1 VRAAARFE
9 WRMRNPRPSMT
20 AGTSRSRSLART
32 PPRHSALGGTL
43 LGVFIGIVVGL
54 GMAASVAY
62 WLMKNNPALPMPSLS
77 RDAPEAVGGNGK
89 VAKTDDKP
97 RFDFYKILPGVEE
110 PKVQPRPER
119 GDRAVVEQAKD
130 RSQNPATNAAT
141 KVDAGQTKPASADAA
156 RSLAA
161 DALKA
166 AVIEAGK
173 SAAADTRTAKVND
186 RFWLQAG
193 SFSTAPDAENLR
205 ARLALAGW
213 EASVQ
218 EGALPDKS
226 VRYRVRLGPYDNT
239 DELTR
244 MKSELAKRGFD
255 VAVIHY

>member
-1 VRAAARFE
+1 
-9 WRMRNPRPSMT
+9 MT
-20 AGTSRSRSLART
+20 VVAPRSRSLART

-62 WLMKNNPALPMPSLS
+62 WLMKNNPALPIPSLS
-77 RDAPEAVGGNGK
+77 RDAQEAVRDNGK
-89 VAKTDDKP
+89 VAKGDERP

-141 KVDAGQTKPASADAA
+141 KVDAGQAKPASADAA

-166 AVIEAGK
+166 AVIGK
-173 SAAADTRTAKVND
+173 SAMADARVAKAND

>member
-1 VRAAARFE
+1 
-9 WRMRNPRPSMT
+9 MT
-20 AGTSRSRSLART
+20 AGNRSPRSLTRT
-32 PPRHSALGGTL
+32 PPRHGALGGTL

-62 WLMKNNPALPMPSLS
+62 WLMKNNPALPLPSLA
-77 RDAPEAVGGNGK
+77 RDAPDAAHDNAK
-89 VAKTDDKP
+89 VARSDDKP

-110 PKVQPRPER
+110 PKVQPRPDR

-130 RSQNPATNAAT
+130 RGQKPAAN
-141 KVDAGQTKPASADAA
+141 VDAAQAKPASAAPPPLASDAA
-156 RSLAA
+156 RTAMLDAGKPGAA
-161 DALKA
+161 DAK
-166 AVIEAGK
+166 V
-173 SAAADTRTAKVND
+173 AKPSD

-218 EGALPDKS
+218 QGALPDKS

-255 VAVIHY
+255 VAVIRN

>member
-1 VRAAARFE
+1 
-9 WRMRNPRPSMT
+9 MT
-20 AGTSRSRSLART
+20 AGTPRSRSLNRT
-32 PPRHSALGGTL
+32 PPRHGALGGTL

-62 WLMKNNPALPMPSLS
+62 WLMKNNPALPMPSLT
-77 RDAPEAVGGNGK
+77 RDAQEAVRDSGK
-89 VAKTDDKP
+89 VAKTDEKP

-130 RSQNPATNAAT
+130 RGQKPATNAVT
-141 KVDAGQTKPASADAA
+141 NVDAGQAKPASADSA
-156 RSLAA
+156 RSLAS

-166 AVIEAGK
+166 AVIDAGK
-173 SAAADTRTAKVND
+173 TATADLKVAKAID

-226 VRYRVRLGPYDNT
+226 VRYRVRLGPYDNN